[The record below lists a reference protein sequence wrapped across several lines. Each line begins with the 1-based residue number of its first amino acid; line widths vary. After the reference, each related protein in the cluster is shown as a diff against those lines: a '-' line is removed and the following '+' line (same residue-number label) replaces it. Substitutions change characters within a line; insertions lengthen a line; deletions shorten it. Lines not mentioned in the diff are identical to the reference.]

1 LRIYGYDIAL
11 QIFEDLKDFLFHDCT
26 LNVISFLILVF
37 LLVLWFLEHR
47 LDISYDLL
55 NGVGWRHLGLA
66 YSLAEIGCNL
76 LMTLD
81 NNVLELVEK
90 LPID

>member
-1 LRIYGYDIAL
+1 MRIYGYDIAL

-55 NGVGWRHLGLA
+55 KDVGWRQLVLS
-66 YSLAEIGCNL
+66 YTLAEIGCNL
-76 LMTLD
+76 FMTLD

-90 LPID
+90 LPIA